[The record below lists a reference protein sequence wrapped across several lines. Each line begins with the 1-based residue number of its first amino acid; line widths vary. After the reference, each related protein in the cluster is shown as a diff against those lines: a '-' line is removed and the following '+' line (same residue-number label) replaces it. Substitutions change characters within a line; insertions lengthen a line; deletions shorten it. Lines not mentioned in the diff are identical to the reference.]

1 MRRRSIGARHGM
13 KKLDALIARF
23 ADDVIRTVRA
33 ATLGELA
40 ELLASREAG
49 TARIALPFPLTVRPA
64 LPAARSRDLH
74 AADWLRKRGSEVSGA
89 ELAEVAEITDPE
101 RLLRVDDRSQASPR
115 RAQRLAASIPDAFSA
130 GRERP
135 AGDPP
140 DTSADRGSG
149 GNGTASTALPMPGSP
164 TDEGTSSQL
173 LSEPNGEPPPPS
185 APQPTATVMLRANEA
200 LVRSSGAGI
209 VIRRS
214 KRA

>member
-74 AADWLRKRGSEVSGA
+74 AADWLRNGGNEVSGA
-89 ELAEVAEITDPE
+89 ELPEVAEITDPE
-101 RLLRVDDRSQASPR
+101 RLLRVDGPSQASPR
-115 RAQRLAASIPDAFSA
+115 RTQRLAAGIPDASSR
-130 GRERP
+130 GSERP
-135 AGDPP
+135 GDAP
-140 DTSADRGSG
+140 DTSPDRGSY
-149 GNGTASTALPMPGSP
+149 GNGAASTELPMPGSL
-164 TDEGTSSQL
+164 TDESTSSQL

-185 APQPTATVMLRANEA
+185 APQATATVMLRANEA

>member
-1 MRRRSIGARHGM
+1 M

-23 ADDVIRTVRA
+23 ADDVIRTVRG

-49 TARIALPFPLTVRPA
+49 TVRIALPFPLTVRPA
-64 LPAARSRDLH
+64 QPAARSRDLH
-74 AADWLRKRGSEVSGA
+74 AADWLRNRGSEVSGA

-101 RLLRVDDRSQASPR
+101 RLLRVDDPSQASPR
-115 RAQRLAASIPDAFSA
+115 RTQRLAASIPDALRTPPSPGSGSSP
-130 GRERP
+130 GRERS

-140 DTSADRGSG
+140 DSSPDRGSG
-149 GNGTASTALPMPGSP
+149 GNGAASTALPMPPDQS
-164 TDEGTSSQL
+164 TSSHL

-185 APQPTATVMLRANEA
+185 APQATATVMLRANEA